1 MLKNVYHTVWPQITP
16 GEVKAVTNQMHES
29 LSIYNRSGI
38 YEKFEDRWRNMHGLK
53 HALVCSSGTTA
64 IHVSTSLHPL
74 IVSLLTWLSRQAMFE
89 AIQLM
94 PGDEVLCPVYTFFAT
109 ATPMLQLGAVP
120 VFCDSLA
127 DGNLDPDEILR
138 RATSKT
144 KAVIVTHMWGMPC
157 KMEAI
162 VKNARQLGIKVCILY
177 IL

>member
-1 MLKNVYHTVWPQITP
+1 
-16 GEVKAVTNQMHES
+16 
-29 LSIYNRSGI
+29 
-38 YEKFEDRWRNMHGLK
+38 
-53 HALVCSSGTTA
+53 
-64 IHVSTSLHPL
+64 
-74 IVSLLTWLSRQAMFE
+74 MFE